1 MCARYTMRL
10 GAQTVRDLFS
20 VEEVPEL
27 EPRYNVAPTNE
38 MPVVGE
44 DKDGHRQVRLMR
56 WGLVPFWAKDASIG
70 QRLINAKSETAH
82 EKPAFKQALER
93 RRCLI
98 PADGFYEWMEVSDSP
113 SPQVDSITGRGQGG
127 GQDAPSEEVDLFGD
141 PRPSTLA
148 PSLKPKT
155 YKQPYHFT
163 LKGGAP
169 FAFAGLYERWT
180 GPSEPTRTTPYQ
192 SEPPLLSFTV
202 LTCEPNALVAQLHDR
217 MPVIVLP
224 EDYDRWLDRD
234 LTDPEAVQD
243 ILGPLPA
250 ELMESRPVNRL
261 VGNPIYDSP
270 ELLDDPA

>member
-1 MCARYTMRL
+1 MRL

-20 VEEVPEL
+20 VEEVPEV
-27 EPRYNVAPTNE
+27 EPRYNVSPTNE

-44 DKDGHRQVRLMR
+44 DKEGHRHVRLMR
-56 WGLVPFWAKDASIG
+56 WGLVPFWAKDVSIG

-98 PADGFYEWMEVSDSP
+98 PADGFYEWMEVEEAP
-113 SPQVDSITGRGQGG
+113 AGG
-127 GQDAPSEEVDLFGD
+127 GEELDLFGD

-148 PSLKPKT
+148 PSRKPKT

-169 FAFAGLYERWT
+169 FAFAGLYERWND
-180 GPSEPTRTTPYQ
+180 PASPHPASQ
-192 SEPPLLSFTV
+192 HPLYSFTV
-202 LTCEPNALVAQLHDR
+202 LTCEPNTLVAQLHDR

-224 EDYDRWLDRD
+224 ENYDRWLDRN
-234 LTDPEAVQD
+234 LKEPEAVQD
-243 ILGPLPA
+243 ILHPLPA
-250 ELMESRPVNRL
+250 ELMQSRPVNRL

-270 ELLDDPA
+270 ELLDDPV

>member
-20 VEEVPEL
+20 VEEVPEV
-27 EPRYNVAPTNE
+27 EPRYNVSPTNE

-44 DKDGHRQVRLMR
+44 DREGHRHVRLMR
-56 WGLVPFWAKDASIG
+56 WGLVPFWAKDVSIG

-98 PADGFYEWMEVSDSP
+98 PADGFYEWMEVS
-113 SPQVDSITGRGQGG
+113 GLGG
-127 GQDAPSEEVDLFGD
+127 GEALDLFGE
-141 PRPSTLA
+141 PLGPSR
-148 PSLKPKT
+148 KPKT

-163 LKGGAP
+163 LEGGAP

-180 GPSEPTRTTPYQ
+180 
-192 SEPPLLSFTV
+192 PPRPDESSGERGLGGEGAPLYSYTV

-234 LTDPEAVQD
+234 LKEPGAVQD
-243 ILGPLPA
+243 ILRPLPA
-250 ELMESRPVNRL
+250 ELMQSRPVNRL